1 MKSAAEPV
9 RARAETHPR
18 RMLDRYEILAEIA
31 QGGMGTV
38 YLARL
43 GGAGGFERLF
53 AVKLMHEHLAQEE
66 TFVTML
72 LDEARTAAHIH
83 HPNAVGIIDVRESP
97 VGYYLVMNYV
107 DGFSLAQLL
116 DHPSLQREERIRIA
130 TRLVADAAHGLH
142 AAHTAKSAKGE
153 KLNIVHRDVSPQN
166 ILVGT
171 DGMGR
176 IVDFGIAL
184 AASRVAA
191 SRPGMLK
198 GKPSYMAPEQA
209 RGEACDARA
218 DVFALGIVLWEAL
231 TGARLFYAD
240 MDIATLVKVMEC
252 VVEPPTKH
260 VPELPE
266 AMSAMVMKSLQR
278 DAKDRY
284 TTARDMA
291 IALERAAESAGLLAS
306 AHEVEEVIERLFESE
321 IATRQS
327 AVTKRLA
334 ESTGPEQPL
343 DRVGLASI
351 SRLIPRPRRDEVSAV
366 ESSYGGSRS
375 DPDLPA
381 TRASRPGVEA
391 RSGVRQSA
399 VPRTPVSG
407 MHPDVDAHAST
418 RLSDRPDATSPV
430 PLQSAASPDPARS
443 RLLIGA
449 AIAVTVLAIGGAIAV
464 ALSGGEEAAA
474 PAPVAPAPVV
484 EAPAPVQVEAP
495 TQVEAPVQVE
505 APAPVVEAVAP
516 VVEAVAPVV
525 EAPAAPRAPRTRRAT
540 TTTEPASPSAP
551 SAPQLETNPY
561 LTH

>member
-9 RARAETHPR
+9 VRARAEAHPR

-116 DHPSLQREERIRIA
+116 DHPALQREERIRIA

-153 KLNIVHRDVSPQN
+153 KLGIVHRDVSPQN

-209 RGEACDARA
+209 RGEACDPRA

-260 VPELPE
+260 VPELPDSL
-266 AMSAMVMKSLQR
+266 SAMVMKALQR

-284 TTARDMA
+284 ATARDMA

-306 AHEVEEVIERLFESE
+306 AHEVEEVIARLFESE
-321 IATRQS
+321 IATRQD

-351 SRLIPRPRRDEVSAV
+351 SRLIPRPRRDDVSVV
-366 ESSYGGSRS
+366 ESSGGSRS
-375 DPDLPA
+375 DADLPA

-407 MHPDVDAHAST
+407 MHSDVDAHAST

-430 PLQSAASPDPARS
+430 PLQSAPDATRS
-443 RLLIGA
+443 RALIGA

-474 PAPVAPAPVV
+474 PAPVVAPAAAAAPAVEPPPAPVV
-484 EAPAPVQVEAP
+484 EPAPVQVEAP
-495 TQVEAPVQVE
+495 V
-505 APAPVVEAVAP
+505 PAPVVEAVAP
-516 VVEAVAPVV
+516 AVEAVAPVV

-540 TTTEPASPSAP
+540 IEPASPSTP